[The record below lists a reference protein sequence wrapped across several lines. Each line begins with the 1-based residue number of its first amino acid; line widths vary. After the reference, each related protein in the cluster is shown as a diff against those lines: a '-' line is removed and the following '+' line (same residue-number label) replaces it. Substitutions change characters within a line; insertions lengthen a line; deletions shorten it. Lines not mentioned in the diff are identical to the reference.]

1 MSHEEVE
8 NYDIE
13 DRNKQCVVELYHR
26 LILAVGSG
34 GRTGKDA
41 RTNTVTKLGK

>member
-1 MSHEEVE
+1 MSHEDVE

-13 DRNKQCVVELYHR
+13 DRNEQRVVELNHR
-26 LILAVGSG
+26 LILTVGPG